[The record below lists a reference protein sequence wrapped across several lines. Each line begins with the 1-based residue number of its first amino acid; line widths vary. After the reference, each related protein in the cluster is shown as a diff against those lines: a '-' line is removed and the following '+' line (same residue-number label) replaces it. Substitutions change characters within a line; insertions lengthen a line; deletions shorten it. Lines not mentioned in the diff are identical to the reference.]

1 MADDQD
7 RNPMDAMMPEGDNPE
22 YRRKKAEHEEQKGAA
37 AEEAVSSQFGHLTER
52 IQGQRVRTNPPQ
64 AATPVTP
71 PPRPEHRP
79 PEPREG
85 TGLEVDPTLATRHQ
99 PENAVSEETY
109 TAPVKVETDPTE
121 YPIPNPDPAP
131 PAAGQSHPFLQKLR
145 QDFGIESIPLE
156 EIKVGP
162 TTFTMRVLDGN
173 SVTTAVRFADTL
185 SLSPRENELHLQTA
199 MSAFAV
205 VAIDGEPLWK
215 VFDVPL
221 EEHERVM
228 VEGVWKA
235 VFDPLNPPER
245 VRMMASTKFMDFLSK
260 EATMDLQSELWD
272 AYQKRVDPKGSLE
285 ALLGEGGTT
294 QDLPLR

>member
-1 MADDQD
+1 MADEQD
-7 RNPMDAMMPEGDNPE
+7 RNPMDAMFPDGDNPQ
-22 YRRKKAEHEEQKGAA
+22 YHVKKAEHEEKLGSK
-37 AEEAVSSQFGHLTER
+37 AESDVLEQHGHLAER
-52 IQGQRVRTNPPQ
+52 LVGQRVRQNPPQ
-64 AATPVTP
+64 AATPVP
-71 PPRPEHRP
+71 PPSR
-79 PEPREG
+79 PEPRSPEEPSEG

-99 PENAVSEETY
+99 REEEPY
-109 TAPVKVETDPTE
+109 TAPVRVETDPRE
-121 YPIPNPDPAP
+121 FPIPNPDPAP
-131 PAAGQSHPFLQKLR
+131 PATGQTHPFLVKLR
-145 QDFGIESIPLE
+145 QDFGIEAIPLE

-185 SLSPRENELHLQTA
+185 SLSPRENELNLQTA

-285 ALLGEGGTT
+285 ALLGDFEGGTT
-294 QDLPLR
+294 QDLPLP

>member
-1 MADDQD
+1 MADEQD
-7 RNPMDAMMPEGDNPE
+7 RNPMDAMFPDGDNPE
-22 YRRKKAEHEEQKGAA
+22 YHRKKAEHEEKLGSA
-37 AEEAVSSQFGHLTER
+37 AESDVLEQHGHLVER
-52 IQGQRVRTNPPQ
+52 IQGQRVRKNPPQ
-64 AATPVTP
+64 AAAPVTP
-71 PPRPEHRP
+71 PPRPEHLP
-79 PEPREG
+79 PEEPKEG

-99 PENAVSEETY
+99 PENEPY
-109 TAPVKVETDPTE
+109 TAPVTVEPNPRE
-121 YPIPNPDPAP
+121 FPIPNPEPAP
-131 PAAGQSHPFLQKLR
+131 PAGQTHPFLQKLR
-145 QDFGIESIPLE
+145 QDFGIEAIPLE

-199 MSAFAV
+199 MAAFAV

-215 VFDVPL
+215 VFDTPL

-228 VEGVWKA
+228 VEGAWKS

-294 QDLPLR
+294 QDIPLP